1 MAFVEVQ
8 NTMIPT
14 DELIRIRTALES
26 IAVSL
31 NRALAL
37 PEGPAY
43 PEKPIGV
50 KDVGSYAQA
59 LMSSE
64 DGDDLRAKFK
74 AAGMS
79 DAEIEERL
87 VAFLADAGEET
98 TE

>member
-50 KDVGSYAQA
+50 KDIGSYAQA
-59 LMSSE
+59 VVSE
-64 DGDDLRAKFK
+64 EDAERVRAGLH
-74 AAGMS
+74 AAGLSDSDIEARIVAMMS
-79 DAEIEERL
+79 GDEMEP
-87 VAFLADAGEET
+87 

>member
-1 MAFVEVQ
+1 MAFLEVQ
-8 NTMIPT
+8 NTLIPT
-14 DELIRIRTALES
+14 DEIVRIRTALES

-50 KDVGSYAQA
+50 KDIGSYAQA
-59 LMSSE
+59 IMSSE
-64 DGDDLRAKFK
+64 DGDDIRAKFK

-87 VAFLADAGEET
+87 VAFLAGAGEEP